1 MNLAKCALLLGLLLC
16 GGLSAA
22 RAQTGYPMLM
32 SLKPTA
38 AQVGTTSEHT
48 IASRYHLNGTHQ
60 VLVSGS
66 GVSGEIVEP
75 KVEEGKTPKHTN
87 MKIRFTVAGDAEPG
101 VRDFRLATPRG
112 VSTLGQLLI
121 VRDPIRVEE
130 GDNNRIEK
138 ANKVSVPA
146 TLCGSIE
153 KNEDVD
159 YFKFPADAGQ
169 SLTFYVRS
177 MQLQN
182 RIHDLQQ
189 HSDPILSLK
198 SSSGTILAQ
207 SVNHFAGDPFLCHRF
222 EEAGDYLLEIRDVRY
237 QGNVH
242 WQYSV
247 EVSERPFLAGL
258 FPSGVVAGEETRF
271 NLIGVQLPSVPET
284 IFSIPADTAPGSH
297 RFRLPLPDGLSDPV
311 PLVVCDHP
319 LFVEKAAENNTPKTA
334 PLVSVPVGISG
345 RIENASDIDCYMFEA
360 KQGEKFSFEVT
371 ARRHQSPLD
380 STIRLL
386 DAEGKRLAENDD
398 LSQAS
403 RNHPDS
409 QIENWSAPADGKFA
423 VEIRDLHLRGSEEY
437 FYFLNVTRAQPHFQ
451 LYLDTDKTQLSPGS
465 SGVIFVRAVAKNGYQ
480 GDIDLRIE
488 GLPEG
493 VTASCGPIRFSSGLK
508 DACLILTAASE
519 ASLQAANVTITGT
532 ATHKLNE
539 SETLQLSA
547 VAVPQQET
555 YMPGGG
561 RNHWPVGMH
570 TVSVGA
576 PNDIRSVE
584 LSTHDLVLAPGEAKR
599 IDVTVERS
607 PEYRQN
613 VTLDMLFQHLGSVY
627 GNSLP
632 PGVTIDG
639 NASKT
644 LLTGSESQGF
654 LTLKAAKDAKPISKQ
669 QVPVMANVSL
679 NFVMKCTYS
688 SRPLFV
694 TVAEPAAE
702 TTAETASK

>member
-1 MNLAKCALLLGLLLC
+1 MNLAKCVVMLGVLLC

-22 RAQTGYPMLM
+22 TAQTGYPMLM

-38 AQVGTTSEHT
+38 AQVGTTSEHV

-60 VLVSGS
+60 VLVSGT
-66 GVSGEIVEP
+66 GVTGQIVEP
-75 KVEEGKTPKHTN
+75 EIEEGKTPKHTN
-87 MKIRFTVAGDAEPG
+87 MAVRFTVAGDAEPG

-130 GDNNRIEK
+130 GDNNSIEK
-138 ANKVSVPA
+138 ANKASVPA
-146 TLCGSIE
+146 TLCGAIE

-159 YFKFPADAGQ
+159 YFTFSADAGQ
-169 SLTFYVRS
+169 SLTFCVRS

-237 QGNVH
+237 QGNAH

-247 EVSERPFLAGL
+247 EVSERPFLAGV
-258 FPSGVVAGEETRF
+258 FPSGVVVGEETRLG
-271 NLIGVQLPSVPET
+271 LIGIQLPPVPE
-284 IFSIPADTAPGSH
+284 SILSTPAGIMPGSH
-297 RFRLPLPDGLSDPV
+297 RFRLPLPDGLTDPV
-311 PLVVCDHP
+311 PLVVCDHSV
-319 LFVEKAAENNTPKTA
+319 FVEEPAENNSPQTA

-345 RIENASDIDCYMFEA
+345 RVESASDIDCYAFEA
-360 KQGEKFSFEVT
+360 KEGEKFSFEVT

-398 LSQAS
+398 LSLAS

-423 VEIRDLHLRGSEEY
+423 VEIRDLHLRGGEEY
-437 FYFLNVTRAQPHFQ
+437 LYFLNVTRARPYFQ
-451 LYLDTDKTQLSPGS
+451 LYLDTDKTQLTPGS
-465 SGVIFVRAVAKNGYQ
+465 SGVIFVRAVAKNGFQ
-480 GDIDLRIE
+480 GDIELQID

-493 VTASCGPIRFSSGLK
+493 VTSSCGPIRLSRGLK
-508 DACLILTAASE
+508 DACIILTAAAE
-519 ASLQAANVTITGT
+519 ANLQAANVTITGT

-539 SETLQLSA
+539 NEALQLSA

-576 PNDIRSVE
+576 PNDIRSIE
-584 LSTHDLVLAPGEAKR
+584 LSTHELILAPGEAKR
-599 IDVTVERS
+599 IDVTIQRS

-644 LLTGSESQGF
+644 LLTGSESNGF
-654 LTLKAAKDAKPISKQ
+654 LTLKAAKDAKPISRQ

-694 TVAEPAAE
+694 TVTE
-702 TTAETASK
+702 TATETASK